1 MKKRIAM
8 LSMLVFASAAL
19 FAAETAEIQPYYGKI
34 ATRLAAMLPRNHVLQ
49 QRLDDMISQR
59 AWTNLVTYYDA
70 DHSVFLKSDLDALA
84 EREKTLD
91 NELKRGDV
99 SFGFDVYNLFI
110 ERFNERYDFATNL
123 LAAAE
128 WDFTSNEVYRIKRKD
143 APWPETREDA
153 EDLWRKKIKNE
164 VLVQMLS
171 RELDIER
178 REAKAAE
185 AAEAGEGEEAEDD
198 ESGEEDG
205 EGETEERKPDTPEEH
220 LLKKYRQYAVEVSE
234 PDAETVL
241 QNYLDSVTRAYDP
254 HSGYMSQSTKK
265 DFDMEM
271 NLALA
276 GVGAE
281 LGADDGALKV
291 GWIVPDGPMALDG
304 RIKSGDKIVGIKQ
317 EDGELEDIMW
327 QPIKKSI
334 NKIRGPKGTRVTLEI
349 MPKSDPTGKTRKMV
363 ELVRDIVKLE
373 DQAATGR
380 VERVEL
386 GGVEHKLGYVYLP
399 SFYGTMDK
407 PFGDP
412 DYRSCALDVNRLIAD
427 FNAEDVEGLV
437 LDLRGNGG
445 GSLREAVML
454 SALFVERGP
463 VVQIRDTRTVVSLP
477 IPPGNPVAFKK
488 PVVVLTDRASA
499 SASEIVAG
507 HLQDVGRAVVIGDSR
522 THGKGTVQ
530 SVLGIGPNGM
540 GPEKYGATKI
550 TTARFYRVNGRST
563 QTEGVE
569 PDIRLPSLLD
579 SLDIGEDKLPNALP
593 FSRILPADYDQS
605 WNLGSYVNELKA
617 LSDARLEDDERYRK
631 HIESVDGM
639 LAISEREVVPL
650 ERDAR
655 KAMMKSDRELREL
668 DDGDDEE
675 KEAEI
680 ISRRRNQRK
689 KDDVVLDESF
699 RILADLVRLTDGAEL
714 PVRGGLW

>member
-1 MKKRIAM
+1 M

-59 AWTNLVTYYDA
+59 AWTNLVTYYDV

-178 REAKAAE
+178 REAKSAE
-185 AAEAGEGEEAEDD
+185 AAEAGESEEADD
-198 ESGEEDG
+198 EESGEDG

-234 PDAETVL
+234 SDAETVL

-386 GGVEHKLGYVYLP
+386 GGVEHKLGYIYLP

-507 HLQDVGRAVVIGDSR
+507 HLQDVGRAVVVGDSR

-530 SVLGIGPNGM
+530 SVLGIGPNGI

-680 ISRRRNQRK
+680 VSRRRNQRK

>member
-1 MKKRIAM
+1 MKTRIIA
-8 LSMLVFASAAL
+8 AAL
-19 FAAETAEIQPYYGKI
+19 LILAAASSYGADKIEPKAYYGKI
-34 ATRLAAMLPRNHVLQ
+34 ATSFAAMLPRNHVLQ
-49 QRLDDMISQR
+49 QRLNDLISQR

-70 DHSVFLKSDLDALA
+70 DHTIFLKSDLDAFA
-84 EREKTLD
+84 AREKALD

-110 ERFNERYDFATNL
+110 ERFNERYIFATNL
-123 LAAAE
+123 LATAQ
-128 WDFTSNEVYRIKRKD
+128 WDFSSNEVYRIKRKD
-143 APWPETREDA
+143 APWPETREEA

-164 VLVQMLS
+164 VLAQMLS
-171 RELDIER
+171 KELDVEKKL
-178 REAKAAE
+178 AKDADVAE
-185 AAEAGEGEEAEDD
+185 DAEDADDEEAEDD
-198 ESGEEDG
+198 DEPADG
-205 EGETEERKPDTPEEH
+205 RKPDTPEEN

-241 QNYLDSVTRAYDP
+241 QNYLDSLARAYDP

-265 DFDMEM
+265 DFDMDM

-291 GWIVPDGPMALDG
+291 GRIVPDGPMALDG
-304 RIKSGDKIVGIKQ
+304 RIKSGDRIVGIKQ

-334 NKIRGPKGTRVTLEI
+334 NKIRGPAGTRVTLEI
-349 MPKSDPTGKTRKMV
+349 IPKSDPTGKTRTMV

-380 VERVEL
+380 VERVVVD
-386 GGVEHKLGYVYLP
+386 GVEHKLGYVYLP

-407 PFGDP
+407 SFGDP
-412 DYRSCALDVNRLIAD
+412 DYRSCALDVNRLIAE
-427 FNAEDVEGLV
+427 FNSEDVEGLV

-445 GSLREAVML
+445 GSLREAVLL

-463 VVQIRDTRTVVSLP
+463 VVQIRNTRTVVSLP

-488 PVVVLTDRASA
+488 PLVVLTDRASA

-530 SVLGIGPNGM
+530 SVMGIGPNGL

-593 FSRILPADYDQS
+593 FSRILPADYDPS
-605 WNLGSYVNELKA
+605 WNLGSYVDRLRT
-617 LSDARLEDDERYRK
+617 LSDARLAEDERYRK
-631 HIESVDGM
+631 HMESVDGM
-639 LAISEREVVPL
+639 LAISERETVPL
-650 ERDAR
+650 EREAR
-655 KAMMKSDRELREL
+655 KSMMRADRELREL
-668 DDGDDEE
+668 DEGDDEE
-675 KEAEI
+675 KEET
-680 ISRRRNQRK
+680 ISRRRNKRK
-689 KDDVVLDESF
+689 KDDIVLDESF
-699 RILADLVRLTDGAEL
+699 RILVDLVGLTGGSEL
-714 PVRGGLW
+714 PIRGGLW

>member
-1 MKKRIAM
+1 MTAV
-8 LSMLVFASAAL
+8 LSIL
-19 FAAETAEIQPYYGKI
+19 FAAQLCAADKVEAQPYYGKI
-34 ATRLAAMLPRNHVLQ
+34 AIRLAAMLPRNHVLQ
-49 QRLDDMISQR
+49 QRLDDVISQR

-70 DHSVFLKSDLDALA
+70 DHSVFLKSDLDAFA
-84 EREKTLD
+84 AREKTLD
-91 NELKRGDV
+91 NELKHGDV

-110 ERFNERYDFATNL
+110 ERFSERYDFATNL
-123 LAAAE
+123 LATAE
-128 WDFTSNEVYRIKRKD
+128 WDFSSNEVYRIKRKD
-143 APWPETREDA
+143 APWPETREEA

-164 VLVQMLS
+164 VLAQMLS
-171 RELDIER
+171 RELDIEKKQ
-178 REAKAAE
+178 AK
-185 AAEAGEGEEAEDD
+185 
-198 ESGEEDG
+198 
-205 EGETEERKPDTPEEH
+205 ETEEGADGEDAEEDDAEEDAEEEESEPRKPDTPEEN

-234 PDAETVL
+234 PDSETVL
-241 QNYLDSVTRAYDP
+241 QNYLDSLARAYDP

-291 GWIVPDGPMALDG
+291 GRIVPDGPMALDG

-380 VERVEL
+380 VERVEVD
-386 GGVEHKLGYVYLP
+386 GVEHKLGYVYLP

-412 DYRSCALDVNRLIAD
+412 EYRSCALDVNRLIAE

-445 GSLREAVML
+445 GSLREAVLL

-488 PVVVLTDRASA
+488 PVVVMTDRASA

-507 HLQDVGRAVVIGDSR
+507 HLQDVGRAVVVGDSR

-530 SVLGIGPNGM
+530 SVMGIGPNGM

-593 FSRILPADYDQS
+593 FSRILPADYEAS
-605 WNLGSYVNELKA
+605 WNLGSYVEELKA
-617 LSDARLEDDERYRK
+617 RSAARLEDDERYRK
-631 HIESVDGM
+631 HIDSVEGM
-639 LAISEREVVPL
+639 LAISERETVPL
-650 ERDAR
+650 EREAR
-655 KAMMKSDRELREL
+655 KAMMRSDRELREL
-668 DDGDDEE
+668 DEGDDEE
-675 KEAEI
+675 KEEA
-680 ISRRRNQRK
+680 ISRRRSNQRK

-699 RILADLVRLTDGAEL
+699 RILVDLVGLTEGKEL
-714 PVRGGLW
+714 SVRGGLW

>member
-1 MKKRIAM
+1 MKSRIMTAV
-8 LSMLVFASAAL
+8 LSIL
-19 FAAETAEIQPYYGKI
+19 FAAQLCAADQVEAQPYYGKI

-49 QRLDDMISQR
+49 QRLDDVISQR

-70 DHSVFLKSDLDALA
+70 DHSVFLKSDLDAFA
-84 EREKTLD
+84 AREKTLD
-91 NELKRGDV
+91 NELKHGDV

-110 ERFNERYDFATNL
+110 QRFNERYDFATNL
-123 LAAAE
+123 LATAE
-128 WDFTSNEVYRIKRKD
+128 WDFSSNEVYRIKRKD
-143 APWPETREDA
+143 APWPETREEA

-164 VLVQMLS
+164 VLAQMLS
-171 RELDIER
+171 RELDIEKKQAK
-178 REAKAAE
+178 EA
-185 AAEAGEGEEAEDD
+185 
-198 ESGEEDG
+198 
-205 EGETEERKPDTPEEH
+205 EGETDDPEEEEEESEARTPDTPEEN

-234 PDAETVL
+234 PDSETVL
-241 QNYLDSVTRAYDP
+241 QNYLDSLTRAYDP

-291 GWIVPDGPMALDG
+291 GRIVPDGPMALDG
-304 RIKSGDKIVGIKQ
+304 RIKTGDKIVGIKQ

-380 VERVEL
+380 VERVEVD
-386 GGVEHKLGYVYLP
+386 GVEHKLGYVYLP

-412 DYRSCALDVNRLIAD
+412 EYRSCALDVNRLIAE

-445 GSLREAVML
+445 GSLREAVLL

-488 PVVVLTDRASA
+488 PVVVMTDRASA

-507 HLQDVGRAVVIGDSR
+507 HLQDVGRAVVVGDSR

-530 SVLGIGPNGM
+530 SVMGIGPNGM

-593 FSRILPADYDQS
+593 FSRILPADYDAS
-605 WNLGSYVNELKA
+605 WNLGSYVEELKA
-617 LSDARLEDDERYRK
+617 RSAARLEDDERYRK
-631 HIESVDGM
+631 HIDSVEGM
-639 LAISEREVVPL
+639 LAISERETVPL
-650 ERDAR
+650 EREAR
-655 KAMMKSDRELREL
+655 KAMMRSDRELREL
-668 DDGDDEE
+668 DEGDDEE
-675 KEAEI
+675 KEEAL
-680 ISRRRNQRK
+680 SRRRNNQRK

-699 RILADLVRLTDGAEL
+699 RILVDLVGLTEGKEL
-714 PVRGGLW
+714 SVRGGLW

>member
-1 MKKRIAM
+1 M
-8 LSMLVFASAAL
+8 LSMLVFASSAL

-185 AAEAGEGEEAEDD
+185 AAEAEEGEEADD
-198 ESGEEDG
+198 EESGEDG

-386 GGVEHKLGYVYLP
+386 DGVEHKLGYIYLP

-680 ISRRRNQRK
+680 VSRRRNQRK

>member
-1 MKKRIAM
+1 MTAV
-8 LSMLVFASAAL
+8 LSIL
-19 FAAETAEIQPYYGKI
+19 FAAQLCAADQVEAQPYYGKI

-49 QRLDDMISQR
+49 QRLDDVISQR

-70 DHSVFLKSDLDALA
+70 DHSVFLKSDLDAFA
-84 EREKTLD
+84 AREKTLD
-91 NELKRGDV
+91 NELKHGDV

-110 ERFNERYDFATNL
+110 QRFNERYDFATNL
-123 LAAAE
+123 LATAE
-128 WDFTSNEVYRIKRKD
+128 WDFSSNEVYRIKRKD
-143 APWPETREDA
+143 APWPETREEA

-164 VLVQMLS
+164 VLAQMLS
-171 RELDIER
+171 RELDIEKKQAK
-178 REAKAAE
+178 EA
-185 AAEAGEGEEAEDD
+185 
-198 ESGEEDG
+198 
-205 EGETEERKPDTPEEH
+205 EGETDDPEEEEEESEVRTPDTPEEN

-234 PDAETVL
+234 PDSETVL
-241 QNYLDSVTRAYDP
+241 QNYLDSLTRAYDP

-291 GWIVPDGPMALDG
+291 GRIVPDGPMALDG

-380 VERVEL
+380 VERVEVD
-386 GGVEHKLGYVYLP
+386 GVEHKLGYVYLP

-412 DYRSCALDVNRLIAD
+412 EYRSCALDVNRLIAE

-445 GSLREAVML
+445 GSLREAVLL

-488 PVVVLTDRASA
+488 PVVVMTDRASA

-507 HLQDVGRAVVIGDSR
+507 HLQDVGRAVVVGDSR

-530 SVLGIGPNGM
+530 SVMGIGPNGM

-593 FSRILPADYDQS
+593 FSRILPADYDAS
-605 WNLGSYVNELKA
+605 WNLGSYVEELKA
-617 LSDARLEDDERYRK
+617 RSAARLEDDERYRK
-631 HIESVDGM
+631 HIDSVEGM
-639 LAISEREVVPL
+639 LAISERETVPL
-650 ERDAR
+650 EREAR
-655 KAMMKSDRELREL
+655 KAMMRSDRELREL
-668 DDGDDEE
+668 DEGDDEE
-675 KEAEI
+675 KEEAL
-680 ISRRRNQRK
+680 SRRRNNQRK

-699 RILADLVRLTDGAEL
+699 RILVDLVELTEGKEL
-714 PVRGGLW
+714 SVRGGLW

>member
-1 MKKRIAM
+1 MTVA
-8 LSMLVFASAAL
+8 LSIL
-19 FAAETAEIQPYYGKI
+19 FAAQLCAADQVAAQPYYGKI

-49 QRLDDMISQR
+49 RRLDDVISQR
-59 AWTNLVTYYDA
+59 AWTNLVTYYDI
-70 DHSVFLKSDLDALA
+70 DHSVFLKSDLDGFAA
-84 EREKTLD
+84 REKTLD
-91 NELKRGDV
+91 NELKHGDV
-99 SFGFDVYNLFI
+99 SFGFDVYNIFI
-110 ERFNERYDFATNL
+110 ERFRERYDFATNL
-123 LAAAE
+123 LATAE
-128 WDFTSNEVYRIKRKD
+128 WDFSSNEVYRIKRKD
-143 APWPETREDA
+143 APWPETREEA

-164 VLVQMLS
+164 VLAQMLS
-171 RELDIER
+171 RELDIEK
-178 REAKAAE
+178 KAAK
-185 AAEAGEGEEAEDD
+185 EAEGADGDD
-198 ESGEEDG
+198 ESYEDDAEEGD
-205 EGETEERKPDTPEEH
+205 EGSEERKPDTPEEN

-234 PDAETVL
+234 PDSETVL
-241 QNYLDSVTRAYDP
+241 QNYLDSLARAYDP

-271 NLALA
+271 NLSLA

-291 GWIVPDGPMALDG
+291 GRIVPDGPMALDG

-349 MPKSDPTGKTRKMV
+349 MPKSDPSGKTRKMI

-380 VERVEL
+380 VERVEV

-412 DYRSCALDVNRLIAD
+412 EYRSCALDVNRLIAE

-445 GSLREAVML
+445 GSLREAVLL

-488 PVVVLTDRASA
+488 PVVVMTDRASA

-507 HLQDVGRAVVIGDSR
+507 HLQDVGRAVVVGDSR

-530 SVLGIGPNGM
+530 SVMGIGPNGM

-593 FSRILPADYDQS
+593 FSRILPADYEQS
-605 WNLGSYVNELKA
+605 WNLGSYVAELKA
-617 LSDARLEDDERYRK
+617 RSAARLEDDERYRK
-631 HIESVDGM
+631 HMDNVDGM
-639 LAISEREVVPL
+639 LAISERETVPL
-650 ERDAR
+650 ERESR
-655 KAMMKSDRELREL
+655 KAMMRSDRELREL
-668 DDGDDEE
+668 DEGDDEE
-675 KEAEI
+675 KEEV

-699 RILADLVRLTDGAEL
+699 RILVDLIDLAEGREL

>member
-1 MKKRIAM
+1 MKSRIVTAV
-8 LSMLVFASAAL
+8 LSIL
-19 FAAETAEIQPYYGKI
+19 FAAQLCAADQVEAQPYYGKI

-49 QRLDDMISQR
+49 QRLDDVISQR

-70 DHSVFLKSDLDALA
+70 DHSVFLKSDLDAFA
-84 EREKTLD
+84 AREKTLD
-91 NELKRGDV
+91 NELKHGDV

-110 ERFNERYDFATNL
+110 QRFNERYDFATNL
-123 LAAAE
+123 LATAE
-128 WDFTSNEVYRIKRKD
+128 WDFSSNEVYRIKRKD
-143 APWPETREDA
+143 APWPETREEA

-164 VLVQMLS
+164 VLAQMLS
-171 RELDIER
+171 RELDIEKQQAK
-178 REAKAAE
+178 EAE
-185 AAEAGEGEEAEDD
+185 GETDDPEEAEE
-198 ESGEEDG
+198 ESEAR
-205 EGETEERKPDTPEEH
+205 TPDTPEEN

-234 PDAETVL
+234 PDSETVL
-241 QNYLDSVTRAYDP
+241 QNYLDSLTRAYDP

-291 GWIVPDGPMALDG
+291 GRIVPDGPMALDG
-304 RIKSGDKIVGIKQ
+304 RIKTGDKIVGIKQ

-380 VERVEL
+380 VERVEVD
-386 GGVEHKLGYVYLP
+386 GVEHKLGYVYLP

-412 DYRSCALDVNRLIAD
+412 EYRSCALDVNRLIAE

-445 GSLREAVML
+445 GSLREAVLL

-488 PVVVLTDRASA
+488 PVVVMTDRASA

-507 HLQDVGRAVVIGDSR
+507 HLQDVGRAVVVGDSR

-530 SVLGIGPNGM
+530 SVMGIGPNGM

-593 FSRILPADYDQS
+593 FSRILPADYDAS
-605 WNLGSYVNELKA
+605 WNLGSYVEELKA
-617 LSDARLEDDERYRK
+617 RSAARLEDDERYRK
-631 HIESVDGM
+631 HIDSVEGM
-639 LAISEREVVPL
+639 LAISERETVPL
-650 ERDAR
+650 EREAR
-655 KAMMKSDRELREL
+655 KAMMRSDRELREL
-668 DDGDDEE
+668 DEGDDEE
-675 KEAEI
+675 KEEAL
-680 ISRRRNQRK
+680 SRRRNNQRK

-699 RILADLVRLTDGAEL
+699 RILVDLVGLTEGKEL
-714 PVRGGLW
+714 SVRGGLW

>member
-178 REAKAAE
+178 REAKSAE
-185 AAEAGEGEEAEDD
+185 AAEAGESEEADD
-198 ESGEEDG
+198 EESGEDG

-234 PDAETVL
+234 PDAETIL

-265 DFDMEM
+265 EFDMEM

-530 SVLGIGPNGM
+530 SVLGIGPNGI

-680 ISRRRNQRK
+680 VSRRRNQRK

>member
-1 MKKRIAM
+1 MTAV
-8 LSMLVFASAAL
+8 LSIL
-19 FAAETAEIQPYYGKI
+19 FAAQLCAADKVEAQPYYGKI

-49 QRLDDMISQR
+49 QRLDDVISQR

-70 DHSVFLKSDLDALA
+70 DHSVFLKSDLDAFA
-84 EREKTLD
+84 AREKTLD
-91 NELKRGDV
+91 NELKHGDV

-110 ERFNERYDFATNL
+110 ERFSERYDFATNL
-123 LAAAE
+123 LATAE
-128 WDFTSNEVYRIKRKD
+128 WDFSSNEVYRIKRKD
-143 APWPETREDA
+143 APWPETREEA

-164 VLVQMLS
+164 VLAQMLS
-171 RELDIER
+171 RELDIEKKQ
-178 REAKAAE
+178 AK
-185 AAEAGEGEEAEDD
+185 EAEEGADGEDAEKDD
-198 ESGEEDG
+198 AEEDA
-205 EGETEERKPDTPEEH
+205 EEEESEPRKPDTPEEN

-234 PDAETVL
+234 PDSETVL
-241 QNYLDSVTRAYDP
+241 QNYLDSLTRAYDP

-291 GWIVPDGPMALDG
+291 GRIVPDGPMALDG

-380 VERVEL
+380 VERVEVD
-386 GGVEHKLGYVYLP
+386 GVEHKLGYVYLP

-412 DYRSCALDVNRLIAD
+412 EYRSCALDVNRLIAE
-427 FNAEDVEGLV
+427 FNAEGVEGLV

-445 GSLREAVML
+445 GSLREAVLL

-488 PVVVLTDRASA
+488 PVVVMTDRASA

-507 HLQDVGRAVVIGDSR
+507 HLQDVGRAVVVGDSR

-530 SVLGIGPNGM
+530 SVMGIGPNGM

-593 FSRILPADYDQS
+593 FSRILPADYEAS
-605 WNLGSYVNELKA
+605 WNLGSYVEELKA
-617 LSDARLEDDERYRK
+617 SSAARLEDDERYRK
-631 HIESVDGM
+631 HIDSVEGM
-639 LAISEREVVPL
+639 LAISERETVPL
-650 ERDAR
+650 EREAR
-655 KAMMKSDRELREL
+655 KAMMRSDRELREL
-668 DDGDDEE
+668 DEGDDEE
-675 KEAEI
+675 KEEA
-680 ISRRRNQRK
+680 ISRRRSNQRK

-699 RILADLVRLTDGAEL
+699 RILVDLVGLTEGREL
-714 PVRGGLW
+714 SVRGGLW

>member
-1 MKKRIAM
+1 M

-178 REAKAAE
+178 REAKSAE
-185 AAEAGEGEEAEDD
+185 AAEAGESEEADD
-198 ESGEEDG
+198 EESGEDG

-234 PDAETVL
+234 PDAETIL

-265 DFDMEM
+265 EFDMEM

-488 PVVVLTDRASA
+488 PVAVLTDRASA

-530 SVLGIGPNGM
+530 SVLGIGPNGI

-680 ISRRRNQRK
+680 VSRRRNQRK

>member
-1 MKKRIAM
+1 MTAV
-8 LSMLVFASAAL
+8 LSIL
-19 FAAETAEIQPYYGKI
+19 FAAQLCAADQVEAQPYYGKI

-49 QRLDDMISQR
+49 QRLDDVISQR

-70 DHSVFLKSDLDALA
+70 DHSVFLKSDLDAFA
-84 EREKTLD
+84 AREKTLD
-91 NELKRGDV
+91 NELKHGDV

-110 ERFNERYDFATNL
+110 QRFNERYDFATNL
-123 LAAAE
+123 LATAE
-128 WDFTSNEVYRIKRKD
+128 WDFSSNEVYRIKRKD
-143 APWPETREDA
+143 APWPETREEA

-164 VLVQMLS
+164 VLAQMLS
-171 RELDIER
+171 RELDIEKKQAK
-178 REAKAAE
+178 EA
-185 AAEAGEGEEAEDD
+185 
-198 ESGEEDG
+198 
-205 EGETEERKPDTPEEH
+205 EGETDDPEEEEEESEARTPDTPEEN

-234 PDAETVL
+234 PDSETVL
-241 QNYLDSVTRAYDP
+241 QNYLDSLTRAYDP

-291 GWIVPDGPMALDG
+291 GRIVPDGPMALDG
-304 RIKSGDKIVGIKQ
+304 RIKTGDKIVGIKQ

-380 VERVEL
+380 VERVEVD
-386 GGVEHKLGYVYLP
+386 GVEHKLGYVYLP

-412 DYRSCALDVNRLIAD
+412 EYRSCALDVNRLIAE

-445 GSLREAVML
+445 GSLREAVLL

-488 PVVVLTDRASA
+488 PVVVMTDRASA

-507 HLQDVGRAVVIGDSR
+507 HLQDVGRAVVVGDSR

-530 SVLGIGPNGM
+530 SVMGIGPNGM

-593 FSRILPADYDQS
+593 FSRILPADYDAS
-605 WNLGSYVNELKA
+605 WNLGSYVDELKA
-617 LSDARLEDDERYRK
+617 RSAARLEDDERYRK
-631 HIESVDGM
+631 HIDSVEGM
-639 LAISEREVVPL
+639 LAISERETVPL
-650 ERDAR
+650 EREAR
-655 KAMMKSDRELREL
+655 KAMMRSDRELREL
-668 DDGDDEE
+668 DEGDDEE
-675 KEAEI
+675 KEEAL
-680 ISRRRNQRK
+680 SRRRNNQRK

-699 RILADLVRLTDGAEL
+699 RILVDLVGLTEGKEL
-714 PVRGGLW
+714 LVRGGLW

>member
-1 MKKRIAM
+1 MTAV
-8 LSMLVFASAAL
+8 LSIM
-19 FAAETAEIQPYYGKI
+19 FAAQLCAADQVEAQPYYGKI

-49 QRLDDMISQR
+49 QRLDDVISQR

-70 DHSVFLKSDLDALA
+70 DHSVFLKSDLDAFA
-84 EREKTLD
+84 AREKTLD
-91 NELKRGDV
+91 NELKHGDV

-110 ERFNERYDFATNL
+110 QRFNERYDFATNL
-123 LAAAE
+123 LATAE
-128 WDFTSNEVYRIKRKD
+128 WDFSSNEVYRIKRKD
-143 APWPETREDA
+143 APWPETREEA

-164 VLVQMLS
+164 VLAQMLS
-171 RELDIER
+171 RELDIEKKQAK
-178 REAKAAE
+178 EA
-185 AAEAGEGEEAEDD
+185 
-198 ESGEEDG
+198 
-205 EGETEERKPDTPEEH
+205 EGETDDPEEEEEESESRTPDTPEEN

-234 PDAETVL
+234 PDSETVL
-241 QNYLDSVTRAYDP
+241 QNYLDSLTRAYDP

-291 GWIVPDGPMALDG
+291 GRIVPDGPMALDG
-304 RIKSGDKIVGIKQ
+304 RIKTGDKIVGIKQ

-380 VERVEL
+380 VERVEVD
-386 GGVEHKLGYVYLP
+386 GVEHKLGYVYLP

-412 DYRSCALDVNRLIAD
+412 EYRSCALDVNRLIAE

-445 GSLREAVML
+445 GSLREAVLL

-488 PVVVLTDRASA
+488 PVVVMTDRASA

-507 HLQDVGRAVVIGDSR
+507 HLQDVGRAVVVGDSR

-530 SVLGIGPNGM
+530 SVMGIGPNGM

-593 FSRILPADYDQS
+593 FSRILPADYDAS
-605 WNLGSYVNELKA
+605 WNLGSYVEELKA
-617 LSDARLEDDERYRK
+617 RSAARLEDDERYRK
-631 HIESVDGM
+631 HIDSVEGM
-639 LAISEREVVPL
+639 LAISERETVPL
-650 ERDAR
+650 EREAR
-655 KAMMKSDRELREL
+655 KAMMRSDRELREL
-668 DDGDDEE
+668 DEGDDEE
-675 KEAEI
+675 KEEAL
-680 ISRRRNQRK
+680 SRRRNNQRK

-699 RILADLVRLTDGAEL
+699 RILVDLIGLTEGKEL
-714 PVRGGLW
+714 SVRGGLW

>member
-1 MKKRIAM
+1 MTAV
-8 LSMLVFASAAL
+8 LSIL
-19 FAAETAEIQPYYGKI
+19 FAAQLCAADQVEAQPYYGKI

-49 QRLDDMISQR
+49 QRLDDVISQR

-70 DHSVFLKSDLDALA
+70 DHSVFLKSDLDAFA
-84 EREKTLD
+84 AREKTLD
-91 NELKRGDV
+91 NELKHGDV

-110 ERFNERYDFATNL
+110 ERFKERYDFATNL
-123 LAAAE
+123 LATAE
-128 WDFTSNEVYRIKRKD
+128 WDFSSNEVYRIKRKD
-143 APWPETREDA
+143 APWPETREEA

-164 VLVQMLS
+164 VLAQMLS
-171 RELDIER
+171 RELDIEKKQAK
-178 REAKAAE
+178 EA
-185 AAEAGEGEEAEDD
+185 
-198 ESGEEDG
+198 
-205 EGETEERKPDTPEEH
+205 EGETDDPEEEEEESEARTPDTPEEN

-234 PDAETVL
+234 PDSETVL
-241 QNYLDSVTRAYDP
+241 QNYLDSLTRAYDP

-291 GWIVPDGPMALDG
+291 GRIVPDGPMALDG
-304 RIKSGDKIVGIKQ
+304 RIKTGDKIVGIKQ

-380 VERVEL
+380 VERVEVD
-386 GGVEHKLGYVYLP
+386 GVEHKLGYVYLP

-412 DYRSCALDVNRLIAD
+412 EYRSCALDVNRLIAE

-445 GSLREAVML
+445 GSLREAVLL

-488 PVVVLTDRASA
+488 PVVVMTDRASA

-507 HLQDVGRAVVIGDSR
+507 HLQDVGRAVVVGDSR

-530 SVLGIGPNGM
+530 SVMGIGPNGM

-593 FSRILPADYDQS
+593 FSRILPADYDAS
-605 WNLGSYVNELKA
+605 WNLGSYVEELKA
-617 LSDARLEDDERYRK
+617 RSAARLEDDERYRK
-631 HIESVDGM
+631 HIDSVEGM
-639 LAISEREVVPL
+639 LAISERETVPL
-650 ERDAR
+650 EREAR
-655 KAMMKSDRELREL
+655 KAMMRSDRELREL
-668 DDGDDEE
+668 DEGDDEE
-675 KEAEI
+675 KEESL
-680 ISRRRNQRK
+680 SRRRNNQRK

-699 RILADLVRLTDGAEL
+699 RILVDLVGLTEGKEL
-714 PVRGGLW
+714 SVRGGLW

>member
-1 MKKRIAM
+1 M

-59 AWTNLVTYYDA
+59 AWTNLVTYYDV

-178 REAKAAE
+178 REAKSAE
-185 AAEAGEGEEAEDD
+185 AAEAGESEEADD
-198 ESGEEDG
+198 EESGEDG

-234 PDAETVL
+234 PDAETIL

-386 GGVEHKLGYVYLP
+386 GGVEHKLGYIYLP

-412 DYRSCALDVNRLIAD
+412 EYRSCALDVNRLIAD

-530 SVLGIGPNGM
+530 SVLGIGPNGI

-680 ISRRRNQRK
+680 VSRRRNQRK

>member
-1 MKKRIAM
+1 MTAV
-8 LSMLVFASAAL
+8 LSIL
-19 FAAETAEIQPYYGKI
+19 FAAQLCAADQVEAQPYYGKI

-49 QRLDDMISQR
+49 QRLDDVISQR

-70 DHSVFLKSDLDALA
+70 DHSVFLKSDLDAFA
-84 EREKTLD
+84 AREKTLD
-91 NELKRGDV
+91 NELKHGDV

-110 ERFNERYDFATNL
+110 QRFNERYDFATNL
-123 LAAAE
+123 LATAE
-128 WDFTSNEVYRIKRKD
+128 WDFSSNEVYRIKRKD
-143 APWPETREDA
+143 APWPETREEA

-164 VLVQMLS
+164 VLAQMLS
-171 RELDIER
+171 RELDIEKKQAK
-178 REAKAAE
+178 EA
-185 AAEAGEGEEAEDD
+185 
-198 ESGEEDG
+198 
-205 EGETEERKPDTPEEH
+205 EGETDDPEEEEEESEARTPDTPEEN

-234 PDAETVL
+234 PDSETVL
-241 QNYLDSVTRAYDP
+241 QNYLDSLTRAYDP

-291 GWIVPDGPMALDG
+291 GRIVPDGPMALDG
-304 RIKSGDKIVGIKQ
+304 RIKTGDKIVGIKQ

-380 VERVEL
+380 VERVEVD
-386 GGVEHKLGYVYLP
+386 GVEHKLGYVYLP

-412 DYRSCALDVNRLIAD
+412 EYRSCALDVNRLIAE

-445 GSLREAVML
+445 GSLREAVLL

-488 PVVVLTDRASA
+488 PVVVMTDRASA

-507 HLQDVGRAVVIGDSR
+507 HLQDVGRAVVVGDSR

-530 SVLGIGPNGM
+530 SVMGIGPNGM

-593 FSRILPADYDQS
+593 FSRILPADYDAS
-605 WNLGSYVNELKA
+605 WNLGSYVDELKA
-617 LSDARLEDDERYRK
+617 RSAARLEDDERYRK
-631 HIESVDGM
+631 HIDSVEGM
-639 LAISEREVVPL
+639 LAISERETVPL
-650 ERDAR
+650 EREAR
-655 KAMMKSDRELREL
+655 KAMMRSDRELREL
-668 DDGDDEE
+668 DEGDDEE
-675 KEAEI
+675 KEEAL
-680 ISRRRNQRK
+680 SRRRNNQRK

-699 RILADLVRLTDGAEL
+699 RILVDLVGLTEGKEL
-714 PVRGGLW
+714 SVRGGLW